1 MICKKI
7 LSSVASIIKVF
18 ILTLVLTN
26 SNGDENTTKKLS
38 YDQGILSLM
47 YHRFNENEYP
57 STNVEMDIFKMQMQT
72 IKQNQYAFMNPDE
85 FTKEFSNVKNSKK
98 ILITIDDG
106 FQSFY
111 ETAWPYLKK
120 NKIPFI
126 LFISTEPVGKNG
138 YMNWTQIKEIEKESF
153 AFIGNHS
160 HTHDYFVDYNYNYFK
175 EDINKS
181 IEIFR
186 KEIGYNP
193 EFFSYPFG
201 EYSLKHKEFIKT
213 KFQFA
218 FGQNSGVIDLNKD
231 KFEIPRFPI
240 NEKYGDIDRFKFLIN
255 LLPLEYADV
264 SIKDNLILPMNNP
277 PNLTIKFF
285 ENQKNLD
292 KINCFSDEGNGWEKT
307 DLKLVKNELVL
318 KFREKFKFR
327 RGRINCSMKDGEV
340 WRWFGLQFSIK
351 QI

>member
-1 MICKKI
+1 M
-7 LSSVASIIKVF
+7 
-18 ILTLVLTN
+18 VLTN

-181 IEIFR
+181 I
-186 KEIGYNP
+186 
-193 EFFSYPFG
+193 
-201 EYSLKHKEFIKT
+201 
-213 KFQFA
+213 
-218 FGQNSGVIDLNKD
+218 
-231 KFEIPRFPI
+231 
-240 NEKYGDIDRFKFLIN
+240 
-255 LLPLEYADV
+255 
-264 SIKDNLILPMNNP
+264 
-277 PNLTIKFF
+277 
-285 ENQKNLD
+285 
-292 KINCFSDEGNGWEKT
+292 
-307 DLKLVKNELVL
+307 
-318 KFREKFKFR
+318 
-327 RGRINCSMKDGEV
+327 
-340 WRWFGLQFSIK
+340 
-351 QI
+351 